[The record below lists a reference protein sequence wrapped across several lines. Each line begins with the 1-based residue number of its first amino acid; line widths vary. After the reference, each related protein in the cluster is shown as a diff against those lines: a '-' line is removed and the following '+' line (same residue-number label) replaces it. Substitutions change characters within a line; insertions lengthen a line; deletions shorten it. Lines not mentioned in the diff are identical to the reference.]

1 MEACLLILALC
12 SIPVLSTGYIIFIF
26 YIFHLNISFPN
37 CPEAGVAGEVFVSQA
52 QARLST
58 AGGCNAASTTTTTET
73 TSSTVESGIEETS
86 ISAASV
92 IRKFESATSEQQL
105 RASSGSLAMRMN
117 AVGGGEQDAAG
128 VNANLLQETVSSKLK
143 KVSKEEMSS
152 RAETSGEYRFKD
164 KYLYY
169 CTELLLYCVVVSSMD

>member
-1 MEACLLILALC
+1 
-12 SIPVLSTGYIIFIF
+12 VG
-26 YIFHLNISFPN
+26 
-37 CPEAGVAGEVFVSQA
+37 GAGEVFVSQA

-58 AGGCNAASTTTTTET
+58 AGGCNTASTTTTTET
-73 TSSTVESGIEETS
+73 SSIVESGIEETS

-105 RASSGSLAMRMN
+105 RASTGSLAVRMN
-117 AVGGGEQDAAG
+117 AVGGGSEQDAAG

-152 RAETSGEYRFKD
+152 SRAETAGEYRFKER
-164 KYLYY
+164 YLYY
-169 CTELLLYCVVVSSMD
+169 CTTECSVVSSMDCLLISFLRLNDKSFRSYK

>member
-1 MEACLLILALC
+1 
-12 SIPVLSTGYIIFIF
+12 V
-26 YIFHLNISFPN
+26 
-37 CPEAGVAGEVFVSQA
+37 GVAGEVFVSQA

-58 AGGCNAASTTTTTET
+58 AGGCNAASTTTTTTTE

-105 RASSGSLAMRMN
+105 RASAGNLAMRMN
-117 AVGGGEQDAAG
+117 AVGGGGEQDAAG

-152 RAETSGEYRFKD
+152 RAETSGEYRFKE
-164 KYLYY
+164 KYLCY
-169 CTELLLYCVVVSSMD
+169 CTTSVLLYIQ

>member
-1 MEACLLILALC
+1 
-12 SIPVLSTGYIIFIF
+12 
-26 YIFHLNISFPN
+26 
-37 CPEAGVAGEVFVSQA
+37 VFVSQA

-58 AGGCNAASTTTTTET
+58 AGGCNAASTTTTTTE

-105 RASSGSLAMRMN
+105 RASAGSLAVRMN
-117 AVGGGEQDAAG
+117 AVGGSEQDAAG

-152 RAETSGEYRFKD
+152 SRAETAGEYRFKE

-169 CTELLLYCVVVSSMD
+169 STTILLLYLLYSSILRLKYENFKLLIISIHAKELT

>member
-1 MEACLLILALC
+1 M
-12 SIPVLSTGYIIFIF
+12 
-26 YIFHLNISFPN
+26 
-37 CPEAGVAGEVFVSQA
+37 AGEVFVSQA

-58 AGGCNAASTTTTTET
+58 AGGCNTASTTSTTTTTE

-105 RASSGSLAMRMN
+105 RASAGNLAVRMN
-117 AVGGGEQDAAG
+117 AAGGGSEQDAAG

-143 KVSKEEMSS
+143 KESKDEMDS
-152 RAETSGEYRFKD
+152 RAETSGEYRF
-164 KYLYY
+164 
-169 CTELLLYCVVVSSMD
+169 

>member
-1 MEACLLILALC
+1 M
-12 SIPVLSTGYIIFIF
+12 
-26 YIFHLNISFPN
+26 
-37 CPEAGVAGEVFVSQA
+37 GVAGEVFVSQA

-58 AGGCNAASTTTTTET
+58 AGGCNAASTTTTTE

-105 RASSGSLAMRMN
+105 RASSGSLAVRMN
-117 AVGGGEQDAAG
+117 AGGGSEQDAAG
-128 VNANLLQETVSSKLK
+128 VNANLLQETVASKLK

-152 RAETSGEYRFKD
+152 SRAETSGEYRFKE
-164 KYLYY
+164 KYLYHKIIKRKNGK
-169 CTELLLYCVVVSSMD
+169 

>member
-1 MEACLLILALC
+1 
-12 SIPVLSTGYIIFIF
+12 
-26 YIFHLNISFPN
+26 
-37 CPEAGVAGEVFVSQA
+37 VAGEVFVSQA

-58 AGGCNAASTTTTTET
+58 AGGCNAASTTTTTTTAET
-73 TSSTVESGIEETS
+73 ATVESGIEETS

-105 RASSGSLAMRMN
+105 RASAGSLAVRMN
-117 AVGGGEQDAAG
+117 AVGGSEQDAAG

-152 RAETSGEYRFKD
+152 RAETAGEYRF
-164 KYLYY
+164 
-169 CTELLLYCVVVSSMD
+169 

>member
-1 MEACLLILALC
+1 M
-12 SIPVLSTGYIIFIF
+12 
-26 YIFHLNISFPN
+26 
-37 CPEAGVAGEVFVSQA
+37 FVSQA

-58 AGGCNAASTTTTTET
+58 AGGCNTASTTTTTE

-105 RASSGSLAMRMN
+105 RASTGSLAMRMN
-117 AVGGGEQDAAG
+117 AVGGGSEQDAAG

-143 KVSKEEMSS
+143 KVTKEEMSS
-152 RAETSGEYRFKD
+152 RAETAGEYRFKR

-169 CTELLLYCVVVSSMD
+169 CITVLLYYCTTVLLY